1 MDLPDSLKE
10 QKQRD
15 HALYY
20 IEEPDSSF
28 SPERNKAMVAESI
41 RRTNENRRKKTKEFN
56 DKVGERVDAVVTY
69 LRSRVAEGSTP
80 IERYF
85 GKRQLA
91 HLRGQQI
98 LRTIRTKINGKMRTI
113 HLPNET

>member
-15 HALYY
+15 HQLYY
-20 IEEPDSSF
+20 LEKPDPDF
-28 SPERNKAMVAESI
+28 SPEHNAWVMKESI
-41 RRTNENRRKKTKEFN
+41 RKTNENRRLRTKQFN
-56 DKVGERVDAVVTY
+56 DNVGERVDAVVTY
-69 LRSRVAEGSTP
+69 LRSRAAEGNTP

-85 GKRQLA
+85 GKKQLA

-98 LRTIRTKINGKMRTI
+98 LKTIKTKIAGKVRTIYI
-113 HLPNET
+113 PE